1 MADYQALAADFQ
13 NIMKQLT
20 AQRAAVRRGSEQ
32 DGPSAATDAAVAAI
46 IALVDALKQKLASA
60 PLTDEERKRK
70 VAALQSEIDLLKV
83 IDATDPDIQHRL
95 QAERDIARL
104 TARLGVYQSEEA
116 LKFDDLLDNDGNVL
130 ETLVAEAAKDVAAR
144 QNLARVLT
152 GIEVALRAAAFG
164 ATLAA
169 KLAIAA

>member
-1 MADYQALAADFQ
+1 MADYEALAADLQ
-13 NIMKQLT
+13 NIMKQLG
-20 AQRAAVRRGSEQ
+20 AQRTVVQQASEQ
-32 DGPSAATDAAVAAI
+32 GGQSRTTQTAIAAI
-46 IALVDALKQKLASA
+46 AALVDALKQKLASA

-70 VAALQSEIDLLKV
+70 VAALQSEIDLLKL
-83 IDATDPDIQHRL
+83 IDSTDSDVQHRL

-104 TARLGVYQSEEA
+104 TARLGVYQSEEV
-116 LKFDDLLDNDGNVL
+116 LNFDDLLDDDGNVL
-130 ETLVAEAAKDVAAR
+130 ETVVAEAAKDVGAR

-152 GIEVALRAAAFG
+152 GVEVALRAAAFG